1 MISFSLDE
9 LTQNLGVLNLLLME
23 PKALVFILVWRNFNF
38 VLSRLS
44 LQFLRDVVNHLVSE
58 ARVHAKV
65 GTNHRT

>member
-23 PKALVFILVWRNFNF
+23 PKALVFILVRRNFNF

-44 LQFLRDVVNHLVSE
+44 LQFLRNVVNHLVGE